1 MVQRV
6 IGSLQGSSFF
16 EGSLPVYINRAVE
29 SFGMFEHTH
38 DFLEISYVSE
48 GSGVHYTEAS
58 SIQVSQG
65 DIILIPVGVSHVFR
79 PSSPSP
85 SKPLVVRNCLID
97 TDKMAPFL
105 QGFPGGAPLKA
116 LLSHVHIRNFRD
128 RDGECGKL
136 FQRLHYEYAARRPA
150 WEAALYAVLLE
161 LLLHLHRLQEEQP
174 GSIAPSP
181 GALKETLQLL
191 HSQFALSL
199 STSTLAAKAGL
210 GERQFQ
216 RLFAKH
222 TGMSPIA
229 YLQTL
234 RVQEAC
240 RLLRETD
247 WKLTAISS
255 AVGYQDP
262 AHFTA
267 LFKRVVG
274 CPPGRYRKLV
284 RQGSL

>member
-6 IGSLQGSSFF
+6 INSLQGSSFF
-16 EGSLPVYINRAVE
+16 EDGLPVYINRAVE
-29 SFGMFEHTH
+29 SFGMSQHNH

-48 GSGVHYTEAS
+48 GSGVHYTETN

-65 DIILIPVGVSHVFR
+65 DVILIPVGVSHVFR

-97 TDKMAPFL
+97 TDKMALFL
-105 QGFPGGAPLKA
+105 EGFPGGAPLKA
-116 LLSHVHIRNFRD
+116 LLSPVHIRNFRD
-128 RDGECGKL
+128 RNGECGKL

-150 WEAALYAVLLE
+150 WEAALYTVLLE

-174 GSIAPSP
+174 GSTAQSP
-181 GALKETLQLL
+181 GVLDEALQLL
-191 HSQFALSL
+191 HNQFALTL
-199 STSTLAAKAGL
+199 STSTLAATAGL
-210 GERQFQ
+210 GARQFQ

-240 RLLRETD
+240 RLLRESD

-267 LFKRVVG
+267 LFKRITG
-274 CPPGRYRKLV
+274 CPPGRYRKLAQ
-284 RQGSL
+284 QGDL